1 MLVIHIK
8 RNDVRL
14 ISSVNKEKKD
24 VEELR
29 KWGRV
34 LSCKLFASLSIHP
47 HGKEMQ
53 KSKMAV

>member
-24 VEELR
+24 AEELR
-29 KWGRV
+29 KWVRV
-34 LSCKLFASLSIHP
+34 LSCKLFASLSITNTVRSA
-47 HGKEMQ
+47 G
-53 KSKMAV
+53 

>member
-24 VEELR
+24 AEELR
-29 KWGRV
+29 KWVRV
-34 LSCKLFASLSIHP
+34 LSCKHFASLSITNTVRSA
-47 HGKEMQ
+47 G
-53 KSKMAV
+53 